1 MEIIKTT
8 LSIGA
13 DKPFS
18 FLHVSD
24 IHMAETDGGDSERR
38 REFAAKRR
46 SHFAFSPEA
55 VSFVRSY
62 VKKTGYPLINT
73 GDMLDFITPE
83 NLRLARE
90 FASETDMMMSA
101 GNHEYWRCHNDR
113 FHYDDVP
120 ETYEKKDEA
129 LELVSK
135 SIGIEIRFS
144 RREINGVNLVCID
157 DSDYCIDAEIF
168 EKLKRVEAEGKPIIL
183 FMHIPMYSEHLGKG
197 AKFSLCAP
205 PEYFEGCHPTDVWE
219 RTPDGLTVEICDYI
233 RKSPLI
239 KCVISGHIHYN
250 VEIIDKDSQNQ
261 VVTGLNTIREITV
274 K

>member
-1 MEIIKTT
+1 MEIIKSE
-8 LSIGA
+8 LSVGA
-13 DKPFS
+13 TKPFT

-24 IHMAETDGGDSERR
+24 IHMAESDENDSEKR
-38 REFAAKRR
+38 REFTARR
-46 SHFAFSPEA
+46 KSHFAFSPEA
-55 VSFVRSY
+55 VESIKKY
-62 VKKTGYPLINT
+62 VKETGFPLINT
-73 GDMLDFITPE
+73 GDMLDFITNE
-83 NLRLARE
+83 NLRLAKD
-90 FASETDMMMSA
+90 FVSETNMMMAA

-120 ETYEKKDEA
+120 ETYAAKDEA
-129 LELVSK
+129 LKLVSE
-135 SIGIEIRFS
+135 SLGIEIRFS
-144 RREINGVNLVCID
+144 CKEINGVKLVCID
-157 DSDYCIDAEIF
+157 DSDYCIDEEIF
-168 EKLKRVEAEGKPIIL
+168 EKLKQVEGEGKPIIL

-205 PEYFEGCHPTDVWE
+205 PQYFEGCHPTDVWE
-219 RTPDGLTVEICDYI
+219 RSPDELTVEICDYI
-233 RKSPLI
+233 RRSPLI